1 METKREEK
9 CLVCGGS
16 EEQVPLLEVKFKGE
30 KYFICPQHIPILIHE
45 PGRLTGLL
53 PGADELQAG

>member
-1 METKREEK
+1 MEKKHEEK

-30 KYFICPQHIPILIHE
+30 KYYICPQHIPILIHE

>member
-1 METKREEK
+1 MEQKHEEK

-16 EEQVPLLEVKFKGE
+16 EEQVPLLEVEFKGE
-30 KYFICPQHIPILIHE
+30 KYYICPQHIPILIHE